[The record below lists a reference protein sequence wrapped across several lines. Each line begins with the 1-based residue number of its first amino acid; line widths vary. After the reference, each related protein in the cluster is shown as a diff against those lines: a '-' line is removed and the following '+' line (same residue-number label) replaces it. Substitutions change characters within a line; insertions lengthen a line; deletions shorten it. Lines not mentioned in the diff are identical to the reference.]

1 MENIMDIDRSLLTTV
16 ENFGR
21 TDWKKYVS
29 KLTVRKVN
37 TISEYPQLTL
47 KRE

>member
-1 MENIMDIDRSLLTTV
+1 MVRLIRTTSFMENIMDIDRSLLTTV

-29 KLTVRKVN
+29 NL
-37 TISEYPQLTL
+37 ISTTDN
-47 KRE
+47 